1 MKGII
6 DKRDGRWVIV
16 YTKRKRDGMSLAPYS
31 YVKVESIVPV
41 LGRQY
46 DLCEIGKAVLFTF
59 YGSKANPFGLID
71 DSTLYSK
78 IEHAII
84 SWNIDGTKTAGTLTR
99 EVLSILKKDKSM
111 FVTKTNAIKA
121 LKHVRNECMDEDK
134 CGDFT
139 DKMLKNT
146 LEYQSIT

>member
-16 YTKRKRDGMSLAPYS
+16 YTKRKRGGTSVAPYS
-31 YVKVESIVPV
+31 YEKVECVVPV

-46 DLCEIGKAVLFTF
+46 DLCDIGKAVLFTF

-71 DSTLYSK
+71 DTPLYSK

-84 SWNIDGTKTAGTLTR
+84 SWSNNGTKTAGTLTR
-99 EVLSILKKDKSM
+99 ELLCIIKKDKSM
-111 FVTKTNAIKA
+111 FVTKAKAMKA
-121 LKHVRNECMDEDK
+121 LKHVRNECMDEDL

-146 LEYQSIT
+146 LEYEL